1 MLMLTCVS
9 MTAGKVTL
17 TKVRVGSSFPAKDA
31 DADLRQHD
39 CRYQNVSLTK
49 VRVGSS
55 FPAKDADADLRQH
68 DC

>member
-1 MLMLTCVS
+1 M
-9 MTAGKVTL
+9 
-17 TKVRVGSSFPAKDA
+17 FIP

-49 VRVGSS
+49 VRVSSS

-68 DC
+68 NCWVGMFISDADLRQHDC